1 MREIKFRV
9 WDSEKKKIVPIQR
22 HSFKTG
28 KSMPYG
34 WNVEYIF
41 DDLMQYTGLKDK
53 NGKEIYEGD
62 ILLYNNDIK
71 TVVNYKNGA
80 FVRSY
85 ENSNI
90 YLLYDSFITDGC
102 LDNYEIIGNIYEDKH
117 LLEEV

>member
-1 MREIKFRV
+1 MREIKFRA
-9 WDSEKKKIVPIQR
+9 WNEWADRNEMIYFRIDEPKAIENTAWNAKI
-22 HSFKTG
+22 
-28 KSMPYG
+28 
-34 WNVEYIF
+34 
-41 DDLMQYTGLKDK
+41 MQYTGLKDK

-90 YLLYDSFITDGC
+90 YLLYDSFITDGY
-102 LDNYEIIGNIYEDKH
+102 LDNYEVIGNIYEDKH